1 MKFRFACV
9 CACIAAFV
17 TIQLPAQQKLTLH
30 HHDAAHQAGLGVGGW
45 GKPGNSIGLQFAEG
59 WARGM

>member
-1 MKFRFACV
+1 LIMDEQRV
-9 CACIAAFV
+9 EE
-17 TIQLPAQQKLTLH
+17 